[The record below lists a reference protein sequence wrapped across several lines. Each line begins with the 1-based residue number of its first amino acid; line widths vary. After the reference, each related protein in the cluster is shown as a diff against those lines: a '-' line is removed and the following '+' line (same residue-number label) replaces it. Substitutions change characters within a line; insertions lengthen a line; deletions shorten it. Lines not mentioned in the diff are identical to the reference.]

1 MYFYPFH
8 NVNLKML
15 SKRYA
20 AIVCALVVVLAIVFA
35 SISMATSSLVDS
47 IVNSK
52 FTITSL
58 QSLGENLI
66 LVTVHVETTAN
77 IEIKKLTLQAYS
89 EKGFIGSVHGEDI
102 LIRDGSE
109 FNLTM
114 QVENTENMEPIIHG
128 ILLQGQSSVTCRD
141 IVAETTFLFTTIKAN
156 IKEKKFIVHLPVTE
170 AFSFSIEEM
179 KLSGYLEAISNVT
192 ISNNLG
198 LTISLE
204 KLKAT
209 IQYNGSTIAYIDEIL
224 QITVRGHDTTR
235 VAMHIHL
242 LRKASSLVKD
252 LITYGKAT
260 ITLSNIS
267 AVVEIFKCKFNVS
280 LSPMDVLIMYS
291 ANFTIKSLY
300 RVYVIETDLNS
311 LTVKVKV
318 RNPLEEAITVI
329 NANVTVYFAEHQLT
343 YLTAREPI
351 TVPAGE
357 DATLT
362 LYNEN
367 VNFSKLIEFI
377 VENMGNGRTSFTITY
392 AADFSVQMYGLEVN
406 LEDHGSMEF
415 TIDIG
420 VLKLGPIIDVY
431 NVRKIAPTTLEFTL
445 CIEISLPLQ
454 LEGDVQVKLQNV
466 TVRVNA
472 LNGSATETVT
482 GRKISFQIMESFTL
496 PLDGSPCNV
505 TLKLIIPNQ
514 TLIELT
520 RDISVIIA
528 NLSDLTITNV
538 SLEVAIQSYE
548 IPKIRFNLI
557 EFRMQALTITYR
569 ITIGISLSGYKV
581 KREVHIQSHLKF
593 DILLKQLRYY
603 LIIFAACSNYEG
615 WETIY
620 NVTIKAGATT
630 VVHLSDLS
638 FPLTNPPTGEYLI
651 ISEKAWVKVGQG
663 IIVIEPDL

>member
-1 MYFYPFH
+1 
-8 NVNLKML
+8 ML

-20 AIVCALVVVLAIVFA
+20 AIVCALVIVLAIVFA

-114 QVENTENMEPIIHG
+114 QVEDTENMEPIIHG
-128 ILLQGQSSVTCRD
+128 ILLQGRSSVTCRD
-141 IVAETTFLFTTIKAN
+141 IIAETTFLFTTIKAN

-170 AFSFSIEEM
+170 VFSFSIEEM
-179 KLSGYLEAISNVT
+179 KLSGHLEAISNVT

-198 LTISLE
+198 LIISLE

-209 IQYNGSTIAYIDEIL
+209 IQYSGSTIAYIDEIL
-224 QITVRGHDTTR
+224 QITVRGYDTTR
-235 VAMHIHL
+235 ATIHVRL
-242 LRKASSLVKD
+242 LEEASLLVKD

-267 AVVEIFKCKFNVS
+267 AVVEVFKCEFNVS
-280 LSPMDVLIMYS
+280 LPPMDVLIMYS

-300 RVYVIETDLNS
+300 RVYMIETDLNS
-311 LTVKVKV
+311 LAVKVKV

-357 DATLT
+357 DATLI
-362 LYNEN
+362 LYSEN
-367 VNFSKLIEFI
+367 VNFSKLIGFT
-377 VENMGNGRTSFTITY
+377 VENMENGCASFTITY
-392 AADFSVQMYGLEVN
+392 TANFSVQMYGLDIN
-406 LEDHGSMEF
+406 LEDHGSMGF
-415 TIDIG
+415 TIDISA
-420 VLKLGPIIDVY
+420 LKLGPIVDIY
-431 NVRKIAPTTLEFTL
+431 NVRKVAPTTLEFTL
-445 CIEISLPLQ
+445 CTEISLPLQ
-454 LEGDVQVKLQNV
+454 VEGDVQVKLQNV

-482 GRKISFQIMESFTL
+482 GRRISFQIMEPFTL
-496 PLDGSPCNV
+496 PLDGSSCNV

-569 ITIGISLSGYKV
+569 ITIGVSLSGYKV

-630 VVHLSDLS
+630 IVHLSDLS

-651 ISEKAWVKVGQG
+651 TSEKAWVKVGQD